1 MNIYKKST
9 SKSLKSNFSEKRFF
23 QSNKLKN
30 AILKNKNLVKILNN
44 KMFKGFNK
52 IKTLMNP
59 NFNID
64 EFINKVADNYYPID
78 ENYEIYYQKKYLSK
92 LKNRKA
98 SFSHFKF
105 NNNPTYESNNIS
117 KTLSKSKTQSEFFIT
132 NNNYNSKK
140 KNKIYSILDN
150 YREKNVN
157 DEIFLN
163 QKEKKIT
170 TSYPIIMIE
179 KLHNNEQN
187 PPIKLNNSY
196 YNYKNDKYGYLN
208 KSNSF
213 KKKLS
218 RYQSDFLYHLS
229 HYTYEKN
236 LHPLNFNKDKR
247 LYKVEQIVQ
256 LRCKNNEKENSD
268 IFENDNL
275 FNNQELIEKKFSSY
289 EKQNKDFNDDEK
301 NEKNNSYINKYKNNN
316 NIEKKI
322 EIIAKEEVKKKRE
335 TLNLLKN
342 SLLSNNINNNKTYNY
357 EKYLKND
364 NRLITILKR
373 LNPNDDLEKI
383 LLTQMKNYPFK
394 K

>member
-78 ENYEIYYQKKYLSK
+78 ENYEIYYQKKFLSK

-98 SFSHFKF
+98 SYSTFKY
-105 NNNPTYESNNIS
+105 NNQINESNNIS

-140 KNKIYSILDN
+140 KNKIYSILDH

-301 NEKNNSYINKYKNNN
+301 NEKNNSYLNKYKNNN

-342 SLLSNNINNNKTYNY
+342 SLLSNNINNNQTYNY

>member
-78 ENYEIYYQKKYLSK
+78 ENYEIYYQKKFLSK

-98 SFSHFKF
+98 SYSTFKY
-105 NNNPTYESNNIS
+105 NNQINESNNIS

-140 KNKIYSILDN
+140 KNKIYSILDH

-301 NEKNNSYINKYKNNN
+301 NEKNNSYLNKYKNNN

-342 SLLSNNINNNKTYNY
+342 SLLSNNINNSQTYNY

>member
-78 ENYEIYYQKKYLSK
+78 ENYEIYYQKKFLSK

-98 SFSHFKF
+98 SFSTFKF
-105 NNNPTYESNNIS
+105 NNPTNESNNIS

-132 NNNYNSKK
+132 NNNENLKK

-301 NEKNNSYINKYKNNN
+301 NEKNNSYLNKYKNNN

-342 SLLSNNINNNKTYNY
+342 SLLSNNINNSQTYNY

>member
-1 MNIYKKST
+1 MKLNKNLT
-9 SKSLKSNFSEKRFF
+9 SKSSKSISSKISEKRFF

-30 AILKNKNLVKILNN
+30 AISKNKNLVKILNN

-64 EFINKVADNYYPID
+64 EFIQKVSDNYYPID

-132 NNNYNSKK
+132 NNNENSKK

-163 QKEKKIT
+163 QIEKKIT

-179 KLHNNEQN
+179 KLHNNELN
-187 PPIKLNNSY
+187 PPIKLNDSF
-196 YNYKNDKYGYLN
+196 YNFKNDKYEYLN

-213 KKKLS
+213 KKMLS

-229 HYTYEKN
+229 HYTNEKN

-247 LYKVEQIVQ
+247 LYKVEKIVQ
-256 LRCKNNEKENSD
+256 LRCKKKEKENSD
-268 IFENDNL
+268 SITNDNL
-275 FNNQELIEKKFSSY
+275 FNNQELIEKKFSSF
-289 EKQNKDFNDDEK
+289 EKQNKVFYDED
-301 NEKNNSYINKYKNNN
+301 KNNTYLNNN
-316 NIEKKI
+316 NYNNIIEKKI
-322 EIIAKEEVKKKRE
+322 EKIAKEEIKKKKA
-335 TLNLLKN
+335 TLNLLKK
-342 SLLSNNINNNKTYNY
+342 SLISNNNNQQNY
-357 EKYLKND
+357 IYENYLKND
-364 NRLITILKR
+364 NRLITILKK

-383 LLTQMKNYPFK
+383 LLTQMKKYPFK

>member
-78 ENYEIYYQKKYLSK
+78 ENYEIYYQKKFLSK

-98 SFSHFKF
+98 SYSTFKY
-105 NNNPTYESNNIS
+105 NNQINESNNIS

-140 KNKIYSILDN
+140 KNKIYSILDH

-301 NEKNNSYINKYKNNN
+301 NEKNNSYLNKYQNNN

-342 SLLSNNINNNKTYNY
+342 SLLSNNINNSQTYNY

>member
-1 MNIYKKST
+1 MKLNKNLSSKSA
-9 SKSLKSNFSEKRFF
+9 KSLKSNFSEKRFF

-30 AILKNKNLVKILNN
+30 AISKNKNLVKILNN

-64 EFINKVADNYYPID
+64 EFIQKVSDNYYPID

-98 SFSHFKF
+98 SFSTFKF
-105 NNNPTYESNNIS
+105 NNPTNESNNIS

-132 NNNYNSKK
+132 NNNENLKK

-187 PPIKLNNSY
+187 PPIKLNESF
-196 YNYKNDKYGYLN
+196 YNFKNDKFDYLN
-208 KSNSF
+208 KSHSF
-213 KKKLS
+213 KKMLS

-229 HYTYEKN
+229 HYTNEKN

-247 LYKVEQIVQ
+247 LYKLEKIIQ
-256 LRCKNNEKENSD
+256 LRCKNNEKENSN
-268 IFENDNL
+268 IFSNDNL
-275 FNNQELIEKKFSSY
+275 FNNQELIEKKFSSF
-289 EKQNKDFNDDEK
+289 EKQNKEFYDDEI
-301 NEKNNSYINKYKNNN
+301 NNSFLNVNKYNN

-322 EIIAKEEVKKKRE
+322 EKIAKEEVKKKRE

-342 SLLSNNINNNKTYNY
+342 SLLSNNNNQQNY
-357 EKYLKND
+357 IYENYLKND
-364 NRLITILKR
+364 NRLISILKR

-383 LLTQMKNYPFK
+383 LLTQMKKYPFK

>member
-78 ENYEIYYQKKYLSK
+78 ENYEIYYQKKFLSK

-98 SFSHFKF
+98 SYSTFKY
-105 NNNPTYESNNIS
+105 NNQINESNNIS

-342 SLLSNNINNNKTYNY
+342 SLLSNNINNNQTYNY

>member
-64 EFINKVADNYYPID
+64 EFIQKVSDNYYPID

-98 SFSHFKF
+98 SFSTFKF
-105 NNNPTYESNNIS
+105 NNPTNESNNIS

-140 KNKIYSILDN
+140 KNKIYSILDH

-301 NEKNNSYINKYKNNN
+301 NENNNSYLNKYKNNN

-342 SLLSNNINNNKTYNY
+342 SLLSNNINNNQTYNY

>member
-78 ENYEIYYQKKYLSK
+78 ENYEIYYQKKFLSK

-98 SFSHFKF
+98 SYSTFKY
-105 NNNPTYESNNIS
+105 NNQINESNNIS

-140 KNKIYSILDN
+140 KNKIYSILDH
-150 YREKNVN
+150 YRDKNVN

-301 NEKNNSYINKYKNNN
+301 NEKNNSYLNKYQNNN

-342 SLLSNNINNNKTYNY
+342 SLLSNNINNNQTYNY

>member
-64 EFINKVADNYYPID
+64 EFIQKVSDNYYPID

-140 KNKIYSILDN
+140 KNKIYSILDH

-342 SLLSNNINNNKTYNY
+342 SLLSNNINNNQTYNY

>member
-78 ENYEIYYQKKYLSK
+78 ENYEIYYQKKFLSK

-98 SFSHFKF
+98 SYSTFKY
-105 NNNPTYESNNIS
+105 NNQINESNNIS

-140 KNKIYSILDN
+140 KNKIYSILDH

-342 SLLSNNINNNKTYNY
+342 SLLSNNINNNQTYNY